1 MSKSRQ
7 DAWSEEDDLL
17 LAETVLRHVRE
28 GSTQLRAFEE
38 VGDHLDRTSAA
49 VGFRWNAI
57 VRGRYEQALKIAK
70 RQRKERNR
78 AMRNTNTGYEV
89 PNQSFNGLSENY
101 QSVNTN
107 ESINHAEP
115 AQTNMNNFNF
125 TQREM
130 EPIQQPISYSSTES
144 LTMDKVIKFLKQYN
158 ESSMQTGVLKK
169 ENHRLQEDYNNLLRQ
184 NAQMKDEITDLKE
197 KYENVKEDYQAMLQI
212 MDRARR
218 MILLDDD
225 ATAPTKFKMDKNG
238 NLEKMAK

>member
-57 VRGRYEQALKIAK
+57 VRQRYEQALKIAK

-78 AMRNTNTGYEV
+78 AMRNAGASYET
-89 PNQSFNGLSENY
+89 PNSMNMNGLSQNY
-101 QSVNTN
+101 QSTTST
-107 ESINHAEP
+107 ESIKHVEP
-115 AQTNMNNFNF
+115 TPTQPVMNTYTPRRTEPVQQATSFTN
-125 TQREM
+125 
-130 EPIQQPISYSSTES
+130 ES
-144 LTMDKVIKFLKQYN
+144 LTMDKVIQFLKQYN
-158 ESSMQTGVLKK
+158 ESSMQTGVLEK
-169 ENHRLQEDYNNLLRQ
+169 ENYRLQEDYNNILRQ
-184 NAQMKDEITDLKE
+184 NSQMKEEIADLKE

-225 ATAPTKFKMDKNG
+225 ANAPTKFKMDKNG
-238 NLEKMAK
+238 NLEKLAK